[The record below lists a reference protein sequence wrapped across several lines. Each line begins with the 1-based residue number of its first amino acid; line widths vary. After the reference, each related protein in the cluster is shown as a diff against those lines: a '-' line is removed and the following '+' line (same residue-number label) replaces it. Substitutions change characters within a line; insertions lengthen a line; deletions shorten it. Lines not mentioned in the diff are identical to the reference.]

1 MIINNNKE
9 LDSVCEEIFSYVVES
24 GDLDFI
30 DGFIDNFEET
40 FVNEECFNSLQEA
53 SITDKAAAGI
63 YGFAKRNP
71 KKTSIAHVTVL
82 GPGQHV
88 GTVFGGP
95 LGWGAGLAYDIHT
108 ARKMFKHLKKQSMT
122 KPKTWIAKKIQSLRK
137 VYAKWMDLAKVER
150 YRGKAGIIKRAC
162 LKLAEV
168 IDFLLRKLQNATDN
182 K

>member
-1 MIINNNKE
+1 MIINKNEE
-9 LDSVCEEIFSYVVES
+9 LDNICEEIFSYVVES

-53 SITDKAAAGI
+53 SITDKAASGI

-71 KKTSIAHVTVL
+71 VKTSVSYAAFL
-82 GPGQHV
+82 SPGYRY
-88 GTVFGGP
+88 GKLFGGTFGSAVG
-95 LGWGAGLAYDIHT
+95 LGYDIDV
-108 ARKMFKHLKKQSMT
+108 AVRMFKHLKKQAMT

-137 VYAKWMDLAKVER
+137 VYAKWMNLAKVER
-150 YRGKAGIIKRAC
+150 YRDKAGIIKRAC

-168 IDFLLRKLQNATDN
+168 IDFLLRKLQNVTDS

>member
-1 MIINNNKE
+1 MNEE
-9 LDSVCEEIFSYVVES
+9 LDNICEEIFSYVVES

-71 KKTSIAHVTVL
+71 KKTSIAHVAVL
-82 GPGQHV
+82 GPGQRV
-88 GTVFGGP
+88 GYAFGGP
-95 LGWGAGLAYDIHT
+95 LGAWMGAFYDIKT
-108 ARKMFKHLKKQSMT
+108 AGKIFRHLKKQSMT

-137 VYAKWMDLAKVER
+137 VYAKWMNLAKVER

-168 IDFLLRKLQNATDN
+168 IDFLLRKLQNATDS